1 MTSRACIAA
10 LVMLAATEARG
21 QDFRAAL
28 GYLELTH
35 PYGLL
40 VGLPLGDGPF
50 NIEGQ
55 VGPGGAGGSLGVAWA
70 FGRQDA
76 GYHGIKWF
84 VNAGLGRYFT
94 SANPGTPVGGVF
106 TLIGGLR
113 VVTGGTG
120 QLRFAREGGLTLE
133 AGFGVYQDVDRTVT
147 GESKKGYAG
156 RFAMGWQF

>member
-1 MTSRACIAA
+1 MKAVCVTMLL
-10 LVMLAATEARG
+10 LVGAEVRG
-21 QDFRAAL
+21 QDFRASM

-50 NIEGQ
+50 EIEGQ
-55 VGPGGAGGSLGVAWA
+55 VGPGGAGGSFGVAWA
-70 FGRQDA
+70 FRRQDA
-76 GYHGIKWF
+76 GYQGIKWF

-113 VVTGGTG
+113 VVTGGEG
-120 QLRFAREGGLTLE
+120 QLHFADHGGLTFE
-133 AGFGVYQDVDRTVT
+133 AGFGLYRDFDRTVT
-147 GESKKGYAG
+147 GESKNGYAG
-156 RFAMGWQF
+156 RLSVGWQF

>member
-1 MTSRACIAA
+1 MTKGVCVAV
-10 LVMLAATEARG
+10 LVMIATEARG

-50 NIEGQ
+50 DIEGQ

-70 FGRQDA
+70 FRRQDA
-76 GYHGIKWF
+76 SDQGIKWF

-94 SANPGTPVGGVF
+94 SANPGTPVGGVL

-113 VVTGGTG
+113 IVTGGAG

-133 AGFGVYQDVDRTVT
+133 AGFGVYQDVDRTVA

-156 RFAMGWQF
+156 RLAVGWQF